1 MKWRITGSALLV
13 AVTLSS
19 AGAQQSQPGY
29 QPDPLSRLDIQT
41 GRQVK
46 SLIDSARLAG
56 LPWNSLR
63 LKAIEGVVKKHSSRD
78 VLDGIRRYYKALELS
93 KSSLGPLATPEE
105 IETGASV
112 LAAQVSPDDLAKF
125 RVTALGHSPMR
136 PLTYLAD
143 LIDRQHVPKG
153 DAIEAFSK
161 LWKDGAADSDFDGL
175 WRAVD
180 QDILS
185 GLNPR
190 SALQSRMRSLPRLS
204 KPPGE
209 QVLETPHS

>member
-1 MKWRITGSALLV
+1 MKWRMTGSAVLLAV
-13 AVTLSS
+13 ALSS
-19 AGAQQSQPGY
+19 AGAQQPQPNF
-29 QPDPLSRLDIQT
+29 QPDPLSKLDIQT

-56 LPWNSLR
+56 LPWNALR
-63 LKAIEGVVKKHSSRD
+63 LKAIEGVVKKYSNRD

-112 LAAQVSPDDLAKF
+112 LSAQVSPDDLAKF
-125 RVTALGHSPMR
+125 RVTTVGHSPMR

-143 LIDRQHVPKG
+143 LIDRQHVPKS

-190 SALQSRMRSLPRLS
+190 LALQSRMKSLPRLA

-209 QVLETPHS
+209 QVLEIPHS

>member
-1 MKWRITGSALLV
+1 MKWRFAGSALLLV
-13 AVTLSS
+13 SALAS
-19 AGAQQSQPGY
+19 AGAQQPNF
-29 QPDPLSRLDIQT
+29 QPDPLSKLDIPT
-41 GRQVK
+41 RQKVQ
-46 SLIDSARLAG
+46 SLIDSARGAD
-56 LPWNSLR
+56 LPWNALR
-63 LKAIEGVVKKHSSRD
+63 LKAIEGVNKKHPNKD
-78 VLDGIRRYYKALELS
+78 ILEVIRRYYKALELS
-93 KSSLGPLATPEE
+93 KAALGSLATSEE

-112 LAAQVSPDDLAKF
+112 LGAQVTPDDLAKF
-125 RVTALGHSPMR
+125 RVTTAGRSPMR

-143 LIDRQHVPKG
+143 LIDRQHVPRD

-190 SALQSRMRSLPRLS
+190 SALQSRMKSLPSRS

-209 QVLETPHS
+209 QFMETPNS